1 MKNGD
6 FVNVEIWYE
15 VHKFTIKI
23 RVPSDFDHSDILL
36 YATITIS
43 DSIIDTS
50 MPSSSG
56 RVDTIPKNSTFNGI
70 TLFFDMI
77 STFPLEL
84 AVGVSMMLSDIVIIV
99 YYKVSEWSKPVGTS
113 ISLVNSCK
121 YCENGDNFVS
131 V

>member
-1 MKNGD
+1 MNNGD

-23 RVPSDFDHSDILL
+23 HVPSDFDHSDTLL

-56 RVDTIPKNSTFNGI
+56 RVDIMSKKS
-70 TLFFDMI
+70 
-77 STFPLEL
+77 
-84 AVGVSMMLSDIVIIV
+84 VIQ
-99 YYKVSEWSKPVGTS
+99 
-113 ISLVNSCK
+113 
-121 YCENGDNFVS
+121 
-131 V
+131 